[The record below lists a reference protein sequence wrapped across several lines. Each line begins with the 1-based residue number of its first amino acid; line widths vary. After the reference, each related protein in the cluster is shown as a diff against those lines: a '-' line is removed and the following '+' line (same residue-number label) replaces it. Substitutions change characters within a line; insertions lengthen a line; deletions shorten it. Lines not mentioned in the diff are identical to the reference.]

1 MALEQYFR
9 NAEEENCSLQQCLT
23 VLLRNIC
30 LNPFFF
36 FFETGFLLL
45 PFLVSRRDL
54 GWKSQG
60 WFIHIKKHL
69 LRGTRLS
76 CLLQGQ
82 SIISRCL
89 LVCQKS
95 SIEQFHSIKKYLKE
109 WFSSTFLYIIDSAP
123 KAKKNQQTNH
133 YSTNE
138 TTSECNAKKPYEG
151 RTTKIGISSEGGYSC
166 CYLGQQKESKTWAW
180 VCNIP

>member
-109 WFSSTFLYIIDSAP
+109 WFLSTFLYIIDSAP
-123 KAKKNQQTNH
+123 KAKKQTNKSLFYKRDDIRMQRKEAVRRQNH
-133 YSTNE
+133 KNRNQLRRRLLLLLSRST
-138 TTSECNAKKPYEG
+138 EG
-151 RTTKIGISSEGGYSC
+151 KQDLSLS
-166 CYLGQQKESKTWAW
+166 L
-180 VCNIP
+180 